1 MDPVPCGAGARS
13 LGFHQ
18 FTLRASCR
26 GACLRGTVP
35 GAGLAVADQMLMSQ
49 VRICEAYES
58 AKKDITQHLVL
69 QYGSHTVTCYI
80 TINIWYHI
88 TTHGSPLVN

>member
-35 GAGLAVADQMLMSQ
+35 GAGLAVADHMLMSQ
-49 VRICEAYES
+49 VRICEDYES
-58 AKKDITQHLVL
+58 AKKDIIQLVL
-69 QYGSHTVTCYI
+69 QYGSHTVTSCYI
-80 TINIWYHI
+80 TINIWYI
-88 TTHGSPLVN
+88 LVPYHYIW

>member
-49 VRICEAYES
+49 VRTCEDYES
-58 AKKDITQHLVL
+58 AKKDITQLVL
-69 QYGSHTVTCYI
+69 QYGSRTVTSCYI
-80 TINIWYHI
+80 TINIWYI
-88 TTHGSPLVN
+88 LVPYHYIW